1 MLRAIRIKD
10 LSLVRGERRLFSGL
24 DLTISAG
31 DAVAL
36 TGRNG
41 AGKTSLLRA
50 VAGLLRPAQGSVG
63 FEGESGPLEAEVAR
77 ADALHLVGHHDGL
90 KSTRSAWEE
99 LLFQTLWTGGTE
111 ASARAAATKLDLDR
125 LLGLEVRR
133 LSAGQRRR
141 VALARLLASPRS
153 LWLLDEPMAPLDAG
167 HREGFGALMAE
178 HLAGGGMV
186 LAAVHDPLPVPSLNV
201 EIGRVAEVGG

>member
-24 DLTISAG
+24 DLEISAG

-50 VAGLLRPAQGSVG
+50 VAGLLRPAQGTVG
-63 FEGESGPLEAEVAR
+63 FEGEAGPLEAEVAR

-90 KSTRSAWEE
+90 KSTRSAWDE

-125 LLGLEVRR
+125 LLGLEIRR

-141 VALARLLASPRS
+141 VALARLLASPRA

-167 HREGFGALMAE
+167 HREGFGGLMAQ

-186 LAAVHDPLPVPSLNV
+186 LAAVHDPLPVPCRVV
-201 EIGRVAEVGG
+201 EIGG

>member
-1 MLRAIRIKD
+1 MLRTIRIKG

-24 DLTISAG
+24 DLDISAG
-31 DAVAL
+31 QAVAL

-41 AGKTSLLRA
+41 TGKTSLLRA
-50 VAGLLRPAQGSVG
+50 VAGLLRPIDGAIFFDGAA
-63 FEGESGPLEAEVAR
+63 GELEVEVAR
-77 ADALHLVGHHDGL
+77 AEALHLVGHHDGL
-90 KSTRSAWEE
+90 KSTRSAWDE
-99 LLFQTLWTGGTE
+99 LLFQTLWTGGSE
-111 ASARAAATKLDLDR
+111 ASARVAATRLDLDR
-125 LLGLEVRR
+125 LLDLEVRR

-178 HLAGGGMV
+178 HLAGGGMI
-186 LAAVHDPLPVPSLNV
+186 LAAVHDPLPVPCRVV
-201 EIGRVAEVGG
+201 EIGG

>member
-1 MLRAIRIKD
+1 MLRTIRIKD

-24 DLTISAG
+24 DLVIEAG
-31 DAVAL
+31 QAVAL

-50 VAGLLRPAQGSVG
+50 VAGLLRPA
-63 FEGESGPLEAEVAR
+63 EGAIAFDGQAGELEAEAAR
-77 ADALHLVGHHDGL
+77 AEALHMVGHQDGL

-111 ASARAAATKLDLDR
+111 ASAREAVVRLDLDR
-125 LLGLEVRR
+125 LLDLEIRR

-167 HREGFGALMAE
+167 HREGFGVLMAE
-178 HLAGGGMV
+178 HLAGGGMI
-186 LAAVHDPLPVPSLNV
+186 LAAVHDPLPIPARSV
-201 EIGRVAEVGG
+201 EIGG

>member
-1 MLRAIRIKD
+1 MLRTIRIKD

-24 DLTISAG
+24 NLEIQAG
-31 DAVAL
+31 QAVAL

-50 VAGLLRPAQGSVG
+50 VSGLLRPIDGAISFDGVS
-63 FEGESGPLEAEVAR
+63 GELEAEVAR
-77 ADALHLVGHHDGL
+77 AEGLHLVGHHDGL

-99 LLFQTLWTGGTE
+99 LLFQTLWTGGSE
-111 ASARAAATKLDLDR
+111 ASARVAATKLDLDR
-125 LLGLEVRR
+125 LLDLEVRR

-153 LWLLDEPMAPLDAG
+153 LWLLDEPMAPLDAV

-178 HLAGGGMV
+178 HLAGGGMI
-186 LAAVHDPLPVPSLNV
+186 LAAVHDPLPVPCVVV
-201 EIGRVAEVGG
+201 EIGG

>member
-24 DLTISAG
+24 DLEISAG

-50 VAGLLRPAQGSVG
+50 VAGLLRPAQGTVG
-63 FEGESGPLEAEVAR
+63 FEGEAGPLEAEVAR

-90 KSTRSAWEE
+90 KSTRSAWDE

-125 LLGLEVRR
+125 LLGLEIRR

-167 HREGFGALMAE
+167 HREGFGGLMAQ

-186 LAAVHDPLPVPSLNV
+186 LAAVHDPLPVPCRVV
-201 EIGRVAEVGG
+201 EIGG

>member
-1 MLRAIRIKD
+1 MLRTIRIKD

-24 DLTISAG
+24 NLEIQAG
-31 DAVAL
+31 QAVAL

-41 AGKTSLLRA
+41 AGKTSLLRV
-50 VAGLLRPAQGSVG
+50 VAGLLRPIDGAISFDGVS
-63 FEGESGPLEAEVAR
+63 GELEAEVAR
-77 ADALHLVGHHDGL
+77 AEGLHLVGHYDGL

-99 LLFQTLWTGGTE
+99 LLFQTLWTGGCE
-111 ASARAAATKLDLDR
+111 ASARVAATKLDLDR
-125 LLGLEVRR
+125 LLDLEVRR

-167 HREGFGALMAE
+167 HREGFGAVMAE
-178 HLAGGGMV
+178 HLAGGGMI
-186 LAAVHDPLPVPSLNV
+186 LAAVHDPLPVPC
-201 EIGRVAEVGG
+201 RVVEVGG

>member
-1 MLRAIRIKD
+1 MLRTIRIKD

-24 DLTISAG
+24 DLEVSAG
-31 DAVAL
+31 QAVAL

-50 VAGLLRPAQGSVG
+50 VAGLLRPSHGVIG
-63 FEGESGPLEAEVAR
+63 FDGQAGPLEAEVAR
-77 ADALHLVGHHDGL
+77 SDALHLVGHHDGL

-99 LLFQTLWTGGTE
+99 LLFQARWTGGSET
-111 ASARAAATKLDLDR
+111 SARAAATRLDLDR
-125 LLGLEVRR
+125 LLDLEVRR

-167 HREGFGALMAE
+167 HREGFGILMAE
-178 HLAGGGMV
+178 HLAGGGMI
-186 LAAVHDPLPVPSLNV
+186 LAAVHDPLPVPARAV
-201 EIGRVAEVGG
+201 EVGG

>member
-1 MLRAIRIKD
+1 MLRTIRIKD

-24 DLTISAG
+24 DLEVSAG
-31 DAVAL
+31 QAVAL

-50 VAGLLRPAQGSVG
+50 VAGLLRPSRGVIG
-63 FEGESGPLEAEVAR
+63 FDGEVGPLEAEVAR
-77 ADALHLVGHHDGL
+77 SDALHLVGHHDGL

-99 LLFQTLWTGGTE
+99 LLFQARWTGGSE
-111 ASARAAATKLDLDR
+111 ASARAAATRLDLDR
-125 LLGLEVRR
+125 LLDLEVRR

-141 VALARLLASPRS
+141 VALARLLASPRP

-167 HREGFGALMAE
+167 HRAAFGALMAE
-178 HLAGGGMV
+178 HLNGGGLI
-186 LAAVHDPLPVPSLNV
+186 LAAVHDPLPVSARVV
-201 EIGRVAEVGG
+201 EIGA

>member
-1 MLRAIRIKD
+1 MLRTIRIKD

-24 DLTISAG
+24 DLAISAG
-31 DAVAL
+31 EAVAL
-36 TGRNG
+36 VGRNG

-50 VAGLLRPAQGSVG
+50 VAGLLRPDAGAIAFDG
-63 FEGESGPLEAEVAR
+63 PDGELEAEVAR
-77 ADALHLVGHHDGL
+77 AEGLHLVGHHDGL

-99 LLFQTLWTGGTE
+99 LRFQTLWTGGSE
-111 ASARAAATKLDLDR
+111 ASARIAATRLDLDR
-125 LLGLEVRR
+125 LLDLEVRR

-167 HREGFGALMAE
+167 HREGFGVLMAE

-186 LAAVHDPLPVPSLNV
+186 LAAVHDPLPVPC
-201 EIGRVAEVGG
+201 RVVEVGA

>member
-1 MLRAIRIKD
+1 MLRTIRIKD

-24 DLTISAG
+24 DLELTAG
-31 DAVAL
+31 QAVAL

-50 VAGLLRPAQGSVG
+50 VAGLLRPI
-63 FEGESGPLEAEVAR
+63 EGAITFDGAAGVLEAETAR
-77 ADALHLVGHHDGL
+77 AEALHLVGHHDGL

-99 LLFQTLWTGGTE
+99 LLFQTRWTGGSE
-111 ASARAAATKLDLDR
+111 ASARAAAARLDLNR
-125 LLGLEVRR
+125 LLDLEIRR

-141 VALARLLASPRS
+141 VALARLLASPRT

-167 HREGFGALMAE
+167 HRQGFGALMAE
-178 HLAGGGMV
+178 HLAGGGMI
-186 LAAVHDPLPVPSLNV
+186 LAAVHVPLPVPARLV
-201 EIGRVAEVGG
+201 EIGG

>member
-1 MLRAIRIKD
+1 MLRTIRIKG

-24 DLTISAG
+24 DLEIAAG
-31 DAVAL
+31 QAVAL

-50 VAGLLRPAQGSVG
+50 VAGLLRPS
-63 FEGESGPLEAEVAR
+63 EGEISFHGEAPPGETGELEAEIAR
-77 ADALHLVGHHDGL
+77 AEALHMVGHHDGL

-99 LLFQTLWTGGTE
+99 LRFQTLWTGGSE
-111 ASARAAATKLDLDR
+111 ASARIAATRLDLDR
-125 LLGLEVRR
+125 LLDLEVRR

-141 VALARLLASPRS
+141 VTLARLLASPRS

-186 LAAVHDPLPVPSLNV
+186 LAAVHDPLPVPCRVV
-201 EIGRVAEVGG
+201 EIGG

>member
-1 MLRAIRIKD
+1 MLRTIRIKD

-24 DLTISAG
+24 DLEITAG
-31 DAVAL
+31 QAVAL

-50 VAGLLRPAQGSVG
+50 VAGLLRPDQGAIS
-63 FEGESGPLEAEVAR
+63 FHGEAGELEAEAAR
-77 ADALHLVGHHDGL
+77 AEGLHMVGHHDGL

-99 LLFQTLWTGGTE
+99 LLFQTRWTGGSE
-111 ASARAAATKLDLDR
+111 ASARAAATRLDLDR
-125 LLGLEVRR
+125 LLDLEVRR

-167 HREGFGALMAE
+167 HREGFGALMAQ
-178 HLAGGGMV
+178 HLAAGGMV
-186 LAAVHDPLPVPSLNV
+186 LAAVHDPLPVPCTAV
-201 EIGRVAEVGG
+201 EVGG

>member
-1 MLRAIRIKD
+1 MLRTIRIKD

-24 DLTISAG
+24 DLVIQAG
-31 DAVAL
+31 EAVAL

-50 VAGLLRPAQGSVG
+50 VAGLLRPA
-63 FEGESGPLEAEVAR
+63 EGTVAFDGADGELEAETAR
-77 ADALHLVGHHDGL
+77 AEALHMVGHHDGL

-99 LLFQTLWTGGTE
+99 LLFQALWTGGSE
-111 ASARAAATKLDLDR
+111 ASARLAATALDLDR
-125 LLGLEVRR
+125 LLDLEVRR

-141 VALARLLASPRS
+141 VALARLLASPRP

-167 HREGFGALMAE
+167 HREGFGALMAR
-178 HLAGGGMV
+178 HLASGGMI
-186 LAAVHDPLPVPSLNV
+186 LAAVHDPLPVPCRVV
-201 EIGRVAEVGG
+201 EIGA

>member
-24 DLTISAG
+24 DLEIAAG
-31 DAVAL
+31 QAVAL

-50 VAGLLRPAQGSVG
+50 VAGLLRPDQGAISFHG
-63 FEGESGPLEAEVAR
+63 DAGELEAEAAR
-77 ADALHLVGHHDGL
+77 AEALHMVGHHDGL
-90 KSTRSAWEE
+90 KSARSAWEE
-99 LLFQTLWTGGTE
+99 LLFQTRWTGGSE
-111 ASARAAATKLDLDR
+111 ASARAAATQLDLDR
-125 LLGLEVRR
+125 LLDLEVRR

-167 HREGFGALMAE
+167 HREGFGALMAQ
-178 HLAGGGMV
+178 HLSAGGMV
-186 LAAVHDPLPVPSLNV
+186 LAAVHDPLPVACTV
-201 EIGRVAEVGG
+201 VEVGG

>member
-1 MLRAIRIKD
+1 MLRTIRIKD
-10 LSLVRGERRLFSGL
+10 LGLVRGERRLFSGL
-24 DLTISAG
+24 NLEIQAG
-31 DAVAL
+31 QAVAL

-50 VAGLLRPAQGSVG
+50 VAGLLRSAEGTIL
-63 FEGESGPLEAEVAR
+63 FEGEAGELEAEAAR
-77 ADALHLVGHHDGL
+77 AEGLHMVGHHDGL

-99 LLFQTLWTGGTE
+99 LLFQTLWTGGSE
-111 ASARAAATKLDLDR
+111 ASARAAASKLDLDR
-125 LLGLEVRR
+125 LLDLEVRR

-167 HREGFGALMAE
+167 HREGFGAVMAQ
-178 HLAGGGMV
+178 HLAGGGMI
-186 LAAVHDPLPVPSLNV
+186 LAAVHDPLPVPCRVV
-201 EIGRVAEVGG
+201 EIGAQDMRG

>member
-1 MLRAIRIKD
+1 MLRTIRIKD
-10 LSLVRGERRLFSGL
+10 LGLVRGERRLFSGL
-24 DLTISAG
+24 NLEIQAG
-31 DAVAL
+31 QAVAL

-50 VAGLLRPAQGSVG
+50 VAGLLRSAEGTIL
-63 FEGESGPLEAEVAR
+63 FEGEAGELEAEAAR
-77 ADALHLVGHHDGL
+77 AEGLHMVGHHDGL

-99 LLFQTLWTGGTE
+99 LLFQTLWTGGSE
-111 ASARAAATKLDLDR
+111 ASARAAASKLDLDR
-125 LLGLEVRR
+125 LLDLEVRR

-167 HREGFGALMAE
+167 HREGFGALMAQ
-178 HLAGGGMV
+178 HLAGGGMI
-186 LAAVHDPLPVPSLNV
+186 LAAVHDPLPVPCQVV
-201 EIGRVAEVGG
+201 EIGAQDMQG

>member
-1 MLRAIRIKD
+1 MLRTIRIKG

-24 DLTISAG
+24 NLEIQAG
-31 DAVAL
+31 EAVAL

-50 VAGLLRPAQGSVG
+50 VAGLLRPG
-63 FEGESGPLEAEVAR
+63 EGTIAFDGATGELEAEAAR
-77 ADALHLVGHHDGL
+77 AEALHMVGHHDGL

-99 LLFQTLWTGGTE
+99 LLFQALWTGGSE
-111 ASARAAATKLDLDR
+111 ASAHAAATRLDLDR
-125 LLGLEVRR
+125 LLDLEVRR

-141 VALARLLASPRS
+141 VALARLLASPRP

-167 HREGFGALMAE
+167 HREGFGKLMAE
-178 HLAGGGMV
+178 HLVGGGMI
-186 LAAVHDPLPVPSLNV
+186 LAAVHDPLPLPC
-201 EIGRVAEVGG
+201 RVVEVGG